1 MSPHEAG
8 FTEIGLFVPTPLLG
22 SKFQKGELLE
32 QKPEMDM
39 IRLLGQYC
47 DVRSVRAATTFF
59 FPLIVL
65 SEWKEPSKY
74 KNQYK
79 GRK

>member
-39 IRLLGQYC
+39 IRLLGQYG
-47 DVRSVRAATTFF
+47 DVRSVRAATT
-59 FPLIVL
+59 LIVL
-65 SEWKEPSKY
+65 SEWKEPSEY